1 MSRLVHGF
9 GVNDADYAVKPRVNG
24 KQVACPAYR
33 TWANMIQRA
42 YNPKEQEK
50 YPTYIGVKVC
60 EEWRHFM
67 AFRSWWLANNVPGWH
82 LDKDLIGNRK
92 LYSPRTCIFVPDWLN
107 NFTIDSGASRGEWP
121 IGVSWHKL
129 RGRFQAN
136 CRHPFGRQEHLGLFD
151 CPEHAHLAW
160 LVRKLEIAAE
170 IKPQMDEI
178 DIRIYPR
185 VVDTI
190 RNAS

>member
-1 MSRLVHGF
+1 MSKLVCGI
-9 GVNDADYAVKPRVNG
+9 GINDADYAVQSVVNG
-24 KQVACPAYR
+24 RRSVCPAYQ
-33 TWANMIQRA
+33 TWYNMLRRA
-42 YNPKEQEK
+42 YSAKLHEK
-50 YPTYIGVKVC
+50 RPTYVGVKVA
-60 EEWRHFM
+60 EEWNHFM
-67 AFRSWWLANNVPGWH
+67 SFRAWWLGHQVDGWA
-82 LDKDLIGNRK
+82 LDKDLLTNSNT
-92 LYSPRTCIFVPDWLN
+92 YSPDSCIFVPDWLN
-107 NFTIDSGASRGEWP
+107 AFTIDSGASRGEWP

-136 CRHPFGRQEHLGLFD
+136 CRHPFGRPEHLGLFD
-151 CPEHAHLAW
+151 CPERAHLAW
-160 LVRKLEIAAE
+160 RKRKLEIAAE